1 MTLKTF
7 LRSSLFLRIV
17 LLIWLISSGLV
28 MFSQQTVDSIVN
40 VTLYHYGLQPSPDWL
55 QPYWFYARMLYASQ
69 FVSIAL
75 TAVALASG
83 LRRKKPDQNGD
94 RSAPQREE
102 TTARGIVISCPTC
115 KKVITKPLV
124 MLDFTG
130 GKARLVNGCPYCNT
144 VLGTAD
150 KRNYHRMIV
159 GEPDKAVQEQ

>member
-7 LRSSLFLRIV
+7 LRGQRFKTIV
-17 LLIWLISSGLV
+17 LIVWIVSSALV
-28 MFSQQTVDSIVN
+28 ILSQKGIDAIVHG
-40 VTLYHYGLQPSPDWL
+40 TLYSYGLQFSENWA
-55 QPYWFYARMLYASQ
+55 QPYWIYARMMYATQ

-83 LRRKKPDQNGD
+83 LSRKKPEQNDD
-94 RSAPQREE
+94 RSAPPREE
-102 TTARGIVISCPTC
+102 ATARGIVISCPTC

-130 GKARLVNGCPYCNT
+130 GKAKLVNGCPYCNT

-150 KRNYHRMIV
+150 KRNYNRMIV
-159 GEPDKAVQEQ
+159 GEPDKAVQ